1 MADTRSEGDTLAAV
15 SNSVASLLH
24 ECYGRGPES
33 VKSYFLDDCL
43 LVIMRG
49 GLTTVEK
56 TLLGAGRGELVREVR
71 QAFQAEMAE
80 SIKGRVTEITG
91 RGVVGYQSQIIL
103 DPVTLLEF
111 FILEPDDRE

>member
-1 MADTRSEGDTLAAV
+1 MVDTRSEGDTLAAV
-15 SNSVASLLH
+15 SNSIASVLH

-33 VKSYFLDDCL
+33 VKSYFLDDYL
-43 LVIMRG
+43 LVVMRG

-71 QAFQAEMAE
+71 QAFQTEMAE
-80 SIKGRVTEITG
+80 SFKGRVTEITG
-91 RGVVGYQSQIIL
+91 RAVVGYQSQIIL

-111 FILEPDDRE
+111 FILEPDDRR

>member
-15 SNSVASLLH
+15 SNSIASLLH

-33 VKSYFLDDCL
+33 VKSYLLDDYL
-43 LVIMRG
+43 LVVMRG

-56 TLLGAGRGELVREVR
+56 TLLRAGRGELVRDVR
-71 QAFQAEMAE
+71 QAFQTELAA
-80 SIKGRVTEITG
+80 SFKNRVTEITG
-91 RGVVGYQSQIIL
+91 RAVVGYQSQIIL

-111 FILEPDDRE
+111 FILEPDDRQ

>member
-1 MADTRSEGDTLAAV
+1 MADTRTEGDTLTAV
-15 SNSVASLLH
+15 SNSIASLLH

-33 VKSYFLDDCL
+33 VKSYFVDDYL
-43 LVIMRG
+43 LVVMRG

-71 QAFQAEMAE
+71 QAFQAQMAE
-80 SIKGRVTEITG
+80 SLKGRVAEITG
-91 RGVVGYQSQIIL
+91 RDVVGYQSQIIL